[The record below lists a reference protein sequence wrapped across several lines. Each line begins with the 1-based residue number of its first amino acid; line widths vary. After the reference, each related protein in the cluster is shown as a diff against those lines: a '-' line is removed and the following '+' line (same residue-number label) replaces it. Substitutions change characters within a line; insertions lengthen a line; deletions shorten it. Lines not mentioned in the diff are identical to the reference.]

1 MPTPV
6 PSLKAVLSYY
16 SSTVSVNPEGDV
28 HITNETVHGLG
39 RRTFPTSLFG
49 SFAAIT
55 NPPKP
60 RTYTQQP
67 SISVTQPRIL
77 DQGAP
82 KPETEP
88 SSFPW
93 NPGDQN
99 VPAHPEILQQ
109 GLAVEDHVPPRRAK
123 LLTDLLPEP
132 GYFLAG
138 GIAGVVSRT
147 ATAPLDRLKV
157 YLIAH
162 IGIKDEAISTAKSG
176 DAVKAAKIASRPLL
190 DAAKTLWRMGGVQS
204 MFAGKYFGRS
214 PYICSSYQ

>member
-1 MPTPV
+1 MPTPA
-6 PSLKAVLSYY
+6 PSLKAVISYY

-28 HITNETVHGLG
+28 HVSHETVQGLG
-39 RRTFPTSLFG
+39 RRRFPTSFFG

-55 NPPKP
+55 KPPKP
-60 RTYTQQP
+60 RIYTQQP
-67 SISVTQPRIL
+67 PISETQPRTT

-82 KPETEP
+82 KPEIEP

-93 NPGDQN
+93 NPGDQII
-99 VPAHPEILQQ
+99 PAHYTISPQA
-109 GLAVEDHVPPRRAK
+109 LAVEDHVQPRRVR

-162 IGIKDEAISTAKSG
+162 VGIKEEAIDTVKSG
-176 DAVKAAKIASRPLL
+176 DAVRAAKIASRPLL
-190 DAAKTLWRMGGVQS
+190 DAAKTLWRMGGIQS
-204 MFAGKYFGRS
+204 MFAGTILWSIFVYS
-214 PYICSSYQ
+214 